1 MLVKGGYGWPCGER
15 EGVGG
20 HVGEGTIWVNI
31 CNVLIT
37 LGSRLTTSSAPF
49 LLFLLETKLLM

>member
-1 MLVKGGYGWPCGER
+1 MGEAEGVGSHVGEE

-20 HVGEGTIWVNI
+20 HVDEETIWVNI

-37 LGSRLTTSSAPF
+37 LGSHITTSSAPF